1 MPDTTR
7 RVGKTIKQGR
17 DLRDGS
23 CTVCV
28 LAMAT
33 GETLEAVYE
42 FLNDGRQVGDPVCMA
57 EAAMFLMS
65 RGLVLGAG
73 FGVKSK
79 RFQISDELAHNL
91 KGWPAFVV
99 VSSGCE
105 NEYWQHAI
113 YYDGRYLRDPDPF
126 KGATSKWEDY
136 EVQLIFPLAII
147 SDKWR
152 CERMMLAPQPTPDYV
167 LDWRNG
173 EYGNTYG
180 PDADASPQQGVA
192 K

>member
-42 FLNDGRQVGDPVCMA
+42 FLNDGRQVGDPVNMA
-57 EAAMFLMS
+57 DAALFLMS
-65 RGLVLGAG
+65 RGVVLGAG
-73 FGVKSK
+73 HGVNTKGY
-79 RFQISDELAHNL
+79 RPTDDLIHRI

-105 NEYWQHAI
+105 NEYWEHAL

-136 EVQLIFPLAII
+136 DLKLIYPLALI
-147 SDKWR
+147 SDRWQ

-180 PDADASPQQGVA
+180 PKPEAEGGEGA
-192 K
+192 